1 MTQYTKSKGDKKM
14 RHFEYKDTASNSNKF
29 WKIGIKGKLVTVNFG
44 RIGNKAQE
52 KVFNKI
58 KNEADA
64 KKFFEKKI
72 REKMNKGYV
81 EIN

>member
-1 MTQYTKSKGDKKM
+1 MTQYTKNKGDKKM
-14 RHFEYKDTASNSNKF
+14 RHFEYKDTVSNSNKF

>member
-1 MTQYTKSKGDKKM
+1 M
-14 RHFEYKDTASNSNKF
+14 RHFEYKNTALNSNKF

-64 KKFFEKKI
+64 KKFF
-72 REKMNKGYV
+72 
-81 EIN
+81 

>member
-1 MTQYTKSKGDKKM
+1 MTQYTKNKGDKKM
-14 RHFEYKDTASNSNKF
+14 RHFEYKNTALNSNKF

-58 KNEADA
+58 KLMLKNFL
-64 KKFFEKKI
+64 KKKLQKKPEKVTW
-72 REKMNKGYV
+72 R
-81 EIN
+81 

>member
-1 MTQYTKSKGDKKM
+1 M
-14 RHFEYKDTASNSNKF
+14 RHFEYKNTALNSNKF

>member
-1 MTQYTKSKGDKKM
+1 M

-52 KVFNKI
+52 KVFNTI
-58 KNEADA
+58 KNETDA

-72 REKMNKGYV
+72 SEKTRKGYV

>member
-1 MTQYTKSKGDKKM
+1 MK
-14 RHFEYKDTASNSNKF
+14 NK
-29 WKIGIKGKLVTVNFG
+29 
-44 RIGNKAQE
+44 RQE

-72 REKMNKGYV
+72 AEKTRKGYV